1 MQSEEKVMTEE
12 QFLVLSGCIWL
23 APHIPKQFAQIGSSA
38 IFIAAAAI
46 GLGWKP

>member
-1 MQSEEKVMTEE
+1 MTDQ
-12 QFLVLSGCIWL
+12 QFLVLAGCIWL